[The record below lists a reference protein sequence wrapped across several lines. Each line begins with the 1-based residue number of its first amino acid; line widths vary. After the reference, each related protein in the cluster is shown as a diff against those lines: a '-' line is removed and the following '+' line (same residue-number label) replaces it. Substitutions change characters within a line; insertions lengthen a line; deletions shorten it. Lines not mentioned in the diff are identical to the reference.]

1 MHSDGILARVHGLRF
16 GDSLFL
22 TGGSAGV
29 QPVSC
34 DHAQHDAVTSI
45 SRLAIIVPLVLYL
58 AVVIG
63 VAMLIFSM
71 FREVMIQPIQD
82 LL

>member
-1 MHSDGILARVHGLRF
+1 VA
-16 GDSLFL
+16 
-22 TGGSAGV
+22 
-29 QPVSC
+29 
-34 DHAQHDAVTSI
+34 SI

-71 FREVMIQPIQD
+71 FHEVMIQPIQD